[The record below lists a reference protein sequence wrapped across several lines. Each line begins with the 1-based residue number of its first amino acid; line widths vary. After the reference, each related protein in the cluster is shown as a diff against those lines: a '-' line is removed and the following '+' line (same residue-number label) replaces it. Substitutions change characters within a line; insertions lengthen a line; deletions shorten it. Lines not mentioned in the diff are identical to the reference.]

1 MTIAPS
7 IPPVRAATSDSWRSL
22 RAAHRLRR
30 DPPRTEK
37 IIKQD
42 IKSWHEG
49 YRAGRSGAGSGA
61 CPHRAASTESWSWT
75 SGFIEGEAA
84 RLKIDDP
91 MLDDTR
97 EH

>member
-7 IPPVRAATSDSWRSL
+7 VPPVRAATSDSRRSL
-22 RAAHRLRR
+22 RDAHGLHRE
-30 DPPRTEK
+30 PPRTDN

-42 IKSWHEG
+42 VKSWHEG
-49 YRAGRSGAGSGA
+49 YRAGRSGVGSGA
-61 CPHRAASTESWSWT
+61 CPHRAASTENWSWA

-84 RLKIDDP
+84 RLKNDDP
-91 MLDDTR
+91 MLDDGR